1 MRSDPPM
8 LSISDLIAVWVGQYL
23 TPACQTGA
31 CLPTGRGLPTLAGV
45 HVARCAVG
53 ETCVVDSAR
62 KEVSVDAEISW
73 VPGWSEG
80 RGPLA
85 DQGAWGIWPRAAG
98 KTPPRFFWHILGERG
113 SRGPLAVVSKNVV
126 QEIRQGSPLG

>member
-1 MRSDPPM
+1 MVGVIRADPPGKVFDEVG
-8 LSISDLIAVWVGQYL
+8 SSDAQHQRFDHRL
-23 TPACQTGA
+23 
-31 CLPTGRGLPTLAGV
+31 GRPVFNAGLPDRSLPANRPRIAYACGR
-45 HVARCAVG
+45 ACAQCAVG

-85 DQGAWGIWPRAAG
+85 DQGHGGFGLARPAN
-98 KTPPRFFWHILGERG
+98 TPAIFWHILVACDL
-113 SRGPLAVVSKNVV
+113 SVCIL
-126 QEIRQGSPLG
+126 

>member
-8 LSISDLIAVWVGQYL
+8 LSISDIAVWVGQYL

-45 HVARCAVG
+45 HVRSVPLVRRAGSIMHVRKLTWTLRSLRC
-53 ETCVVDSAR
+53 R
-62 KEVSVDAEISW
+62 
-73 VPGWSEG
+73 GWSEG

-85 DQGAWGIWPRAAG
+85 DQGHGGFGLARPAN
-98 KTPPRFFWHILGERG
+98 TPAIFWHILVACDL
-113 SRGPLAVVSKNVV
+113 SVCIL
-126 QEIRQGSPLG
+126 